1 MGRKYVLRMR
11 NAVGRRWQQWD
22 GSSQETHVPACTH
35 CNCRCVL
42 SSPALRLAL
51 QRLLC
56 FVSCIW
62 GLRAL
67 NCLHYFL
74 PVEGAQRIS
83 IRAAGPPTPIIRGSR
98 GHRIYMSVRR
108 GQASLHQP
116 RRPLIGV
123 DHIPPGQ
130 LSGGRGGRH
139 RAREAGPFIPEVSTN
154 SLHQGRVE
162 GAAGGPMGGEGSQ
175 RGTRGEGATRD
186 SHRLAATGL
195 GLCMPVRANVLPK
208 VYWSQGGT
216 GGGDP
221 S

>member
-1 MGRKYVLRMR
+1 MQLG
-11 NAVGRRWQQWD
+11 VGGNSGD

-130 LSGGRGGRH
+130 LSGGGGVIVQEKPGPSFLRYLQILCTRAGWRGQREGQWGGRA
-139 RAREAGPFIPEVSTN
+139 ARGAPEVKGRRGTATGWQP
-154 SLHQGRVE
+154 QGLGCVCPC
-162 GAAGGPMGGEGSQ
+162 GPMCCP
-175 RGTRGEGATRD
+175 
-186 SHRLAATGL
+186 RLIG
-195 GLCMPVRANVLPK
+195 PRAV
-208 VYWSQGGT
+208 QGG
-216 GGGDP
+216 GA